1 MSTNRHDQGRG
12 NNNDSGSSGIKDNP
26 PASFRRRSWLTWW
39 VIVEAIAL
47 VAGVAWFTMFRT
59 PRSNTPLAPVT
70 RDTSITTAL
79 DVPAGTAADA
89 DTLLTDLRTLD
100 STIVV
105 DLRYRD
111 ANNFTGAPLPGYE
124 GNRAFLRR
132 EAAVSLAKVQGA
144 LKAEGLG
151 LLVYDGYRPVRATEA
166 MVAWT
171 VREHREDLVT
181 DGYISDRSRHNLGL
195 ALDCTLID
203 LKLGRPLD
211 MGVAFDT
218 FSADSHTANAV
229 GQVAA
234 NRARFVAAMA
244 REGFK
249 NYEQEWW
256 HFSYD
261 VPAASLRRFNEVIR

>member
-1 MSTNRHDQGRG
+1 MSINTHDQHRH
-12 NNNDSGSSGIKDNP
+12 GSDNTLPRDIKDKSSSP
-26 PASFRRRSWLTWW
+26 GRIRPWLTWW
-39 VIVEAIAL
+39 VMVEAIAL

-59 PRSNTPLAPVT
+59 PRANTPSAPVT
-70 RDTSITTAL
+70 LDTSITTAL
-79 DVPAGTAADA
+79 DVPTGTAADA
-89 DTLLTDLRTLD
+89 DSLLTDLSALD

-132 EAAVSLAKVQGA
+132 EAAVSLAKVQLA

-171 VREHREDLVT
+171 VREHRENLVT

-203 LKLGRPLD
+203 LNTGRPLD

-218 FSADSHTANAV
+218 FSTDSHTANAV

-244 REGFK
+244 QEGFK

-261 VPAASLRRFNEVIR
+261 VPAASLRRFNVVIR